1 MAGFTCPY
9 CGMVMS
15 VNDHTRSVQLPSFE
29 SACGINSPTMAK
41 NYKDSTIGIEFYKC
55 PNCGEYTIYAT
66 GRGDAVKNV
75 CVPIRPQSAA
85 KQYPEYIPQPIRE
98 DYEEACAV
106 LHLSPKSSAAL
117 ARRCLQGMIR
127 DYWGIVQ
134 NRLVDEIAEL
144 KDKVQPDLWQAI
156 DSLRSLGNIG
166 AHMEKDVN
174 LIVDIDP
181 GEAEKLI
188 KLIELLM
195 KEWYINRHERNQL
208 FGDILQINA
217 EKQAIRNGEG

>member
-75 CVPIRPQSAA
+75 CV
-85 KQYPEYIPQPIRE
+85 
-98 DYEEACAV
+98 C
-106 LHLSPKSSAAL
+106 
-117 ARRCLQGMIR
+117 G
-127 DYWGIVQ
+127 
-134 NRLVDEIAEL
+134 
-144 KDKVQPDLWQAI
+144 
-156 DSLRSLGNIG
+156 
-166 AHMEKDVN
+166 
-174 LIVDIDP
+174 
-181 GEAEKLI
+181 
-188 KLIELLM
+188 
-195 KEWYINRHERNQL
+195 
-208 FGDILQINA
+208 
-217 EKQAIRNGEG
+217 